1 MSIKPLDLQ
10 TMFVRLNEV
19 SREQSQSQHAGALQQ
34 NDEARKLVEQELQ
47 QDSSVNAT
55 KEDQESRKI
64 EDKEAGGGQ
73 QEQEKEQAAGDGKT
87 EEKRKKEIVQDP
99 DMGKHIDISG

>member
-34 NDEARKLVEQELQ
+34 NDEARKLVEQELK

-55 KEDQESRKI
+55 KEDQDSRKV
-64 EDKEAGGGQ
+64 EDKEAGSGQ
-73 QEQEKEQAAGDGKT
+73 QEEEKQLAGEDGKS
-87 EEKRKKEIVQDP
+87 EEKKKRKIVQDP